1 MTRST
6 PRHRAS
12 GAPDPRRLT
21 RRDGLAAAAG
31 GLGMAAIGIGAMAS
45 KLVVPQRLV
54 YGFPDVPGDPV
65 GGPLSPL
72 VAQRPQEATR
82 QWDEGPFYAPN
93 TPLKADLRLPGHA
106 GTDLVVRGRVVDTT
120 GAPIAGAVLDFW
132 QVDEHAAYDNV
143 GYDYRGHQYTRRD
156 GSYELQTVVPVPY
169 TFARL
174 WRFPHIH
181 VKVQGPTTRLLT
193 TQLFFDNDPH
203 GYARHVRIDRALMTD
218 LHSDGNGG
226 VRTRFDFVLRRTS

>member
-6 PRHRAS
+6 PRHRAT

-21 RRDGLAAAAG
+21 RRDGLVAAAG
-31 GLGMAAIGIGAMAS
+31 GLGIAAVGFGAAAS

-54 YGFPDVPGDPV
+54 YGFPAVAADPV
-65 GGPLSPL
+65 GDLPDDPYPG
-72 VAQRPQEATR
+72 RPQEATHR
-82 QWDEGPFYAPN
+82 FDEGPFYAPN
-93 TPLKADLRLPGHA
+93 TPFRTDLRLPGRS
-106 GTDLVVRGRVVDTT
+106 GTDLVVHGRVVDTA
-120 GAPIAGAVLDFW
+120 GVPIAGAVLDFW